1 MVSDG
6 DSKNGIIRWLVNYI
20 VVLWKLMG
28 TIRIVL
34 NSYIYWDR
42 MGTIR
47 IVLDSYVYWDNKN
60 RC

>member
-47 IVLDSYVYWDNKN
+47 IVLDSYVYWD
-60 RC
+60 